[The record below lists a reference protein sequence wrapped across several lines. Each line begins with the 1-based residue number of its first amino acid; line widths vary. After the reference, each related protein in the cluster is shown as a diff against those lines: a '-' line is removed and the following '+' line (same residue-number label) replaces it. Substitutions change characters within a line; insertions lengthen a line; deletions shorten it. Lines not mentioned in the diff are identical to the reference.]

1 LDYSDQLRDHHRDA
15 WHRATHHPFIEE
27 LGSGTLPL
35 EKFRRY
41 FLQDYVFVNDLA
53 RMSGIA
59 IGSAPDLPSARP
71 IHQFLTNLMGAEDA
85 LFIDAFKA
93 LDVPEETFRNAS
105 PDPVTAAFGDFL
117 VRLAYQGSFPEICAA
132 LLVTE
137 GVYMDWGERLS
148 RAGAAPGNPMYQ
160 GWIDIH
166 TEDVLGSFVSFLS
179 KVVNDAS
186 GDERSRSPIE
196 RVFGRALDF
205 EVKFWDVSY
214 AGSGA

>member
-1 LDYSDQLRDHHRDA
+1 MSFSDQLRINHSDLWRK
-15 WHRATHHPFIEE
+15 ATHHPFIEE
-27 LGSGTLPL
+27 LGNGTLSI

-59 IGSAPDLPSARP
+59 IGRAPDLPSARP

-93 LDVPEETFRNAS
+93 LNVPGETFRNAS
-105 PDPVTAAFGDFL
+105 ADPVTAAFGDFL
-117 VRLAYQGSFPEICAA
+117 VRLAYEGSFPEICSA

-148 RAGAAPGNPMYQ
+148 RSGVAPGNPMYQ

-166 TEDVLGSFVSFLS
+166 TENVLGAFVGFLS
-179 KVVNDAS
+179 DVVDRSPA
-186 GDERSRSPIE
+186 GERSRTRIE
-196 RVFGRALDF
+196 RIFIRSVEF
-205 EVKFWDVSY
+205 EVKFWDMSY
-214 AGSGA
+214 GEVGA